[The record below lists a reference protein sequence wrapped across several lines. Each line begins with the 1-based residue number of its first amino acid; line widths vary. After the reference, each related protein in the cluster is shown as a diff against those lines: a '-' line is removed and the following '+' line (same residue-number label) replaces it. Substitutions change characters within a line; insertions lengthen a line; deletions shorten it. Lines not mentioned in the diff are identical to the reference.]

1 MNSTE
6 PEYVLKFKTS
16 KISSRIEAWNQYL
29 IPISEKYQNVKEE
42 EPTKN
47 NKPSLKRI
55 INLSYKNSLM
65 DADIL
70 KELKLTLR
78 SRRDKNRTEI
88 FSAANVSDNTSESLF
103 ITKKKINHKTENI
116 EDKKITKW
124 PYKSK
129 NETNKTSENLS
140 QITTTEKSCNSDIGL
155 NDEVEKIQTNA
166 SQPLLIEVSEDHEP
180 KRCFFARV
188 FSCFI
193 L

>member
-29 IPISEKYQNVKEE
+29 IPISEKNQNVKEE

-55 INLSYKNSLM
+55 ISLSYKNSLM
-65 DADIL
+65 NTDIL
-70 KELKLTLR
+70 KELKLTLQ
-78 SRRDKNRTEI
+78 SRRDKNKTDI
-88 FSAANVSDNTSESLF
+88 FSTAGLSDNTSEKLF
-103 ITKKKINHKTENI
+103 IIKDKIKDKTENI

-124 PYKSK
+124 PYKPK
-129 NETNKTSENLS
+129 NETNKIPENLS
-140 QITTTEKSCNSDIGL
+140 QITTTEESCDSDIGL

-166 SQPLLIEVSEDHEP
+166 SQPLLIEVPEDHEP
-180 KRCFFARV
+180 KRGFFARV